1 MESSSHDMTV
11 SSPFLDDCLPHID
24 FTYRSRTGR
33 WQPCSPLH
41 GKIQSILE
49 AGEGYLDVI
58 HNNGSIAK
66 HQGVALYND
75 RMEARI
81 NQSFTC
87 NHPTIEQP
95 EGNQEKDYAP
105 LEWVDLINAD
115 IGKLS
120 PSSDGKYRF
129 NTGEVS
135 VVISKEDRDT
145 LCSTFTQKLLQTV
158 EPEDLT
164 EEKNA
169 RASAAVDLIRMLA
182 GIDQGKNSSGFNPLQ
197 SNKAQCLWPSKS
209 LWPYS
214 LKTVAR

>member
-1 MESSSHDMTV
+1 MTV
-11 SSPFLDDCLPHID
+11 SSPFPKEHPPAVE

-33 WQPCSPLH
+33 WQPCASLH

-49 AGEGYLDVI
+49 AAEGYLDVI
-58 HNNGSIAK
+58 RNNGSIAK

-87 NHPTIEQP
+87 SRPFIEQP
-95 EGNQEKDYAP
+95 EGNQEEEYTPPD
-105 LEWVDLINAD
+105 WVDLINAD
-115 IGKLS
+115 IGELC

-169 RASAAVDLIRMLA
+169 RVGAAIDLMQMLVDIS
-182 GIDQGKNSSGFNPLQ
+182 QGKTCLGFYPLQ
-197 SNKAQCLWPSKS
+197 SNKAQC
-209 LWPYS
+209 
-214 LKTVAR
+214 T